1 MSHAR
6 VSPTEAHRLVRDAGH
21 AYLDVRSV
29 AEFETGHPVGA
40 YNVPVA
46 LPGPDGPRDN
56 PDFVAIVSAC
66 FSKDQPLVVGCRSG
80 SRSQR
85 AAGALAA
92 AGFVVVEQRA
102 GMAGSRDAF
111 GRVTEAGW
119 EAEGLPCATWTDPGH
134 TYAELRRR
142 LG

>member
-6 VSPTEAHRLVRDAGH
+6 VSPAEAHRLLRDAGH

-29 AEFETGHPVGA
+29 AEFEAGHPAGA
-40 YNVPVA
+40 YNVPLS
-46 LPGPDGPRDN
+46 LPGPDGREN
-56 PDFVAIVSAC
+56 PDFVVIVSAS
-66 FSKDQPLVVGCRSG
+66 FPKELPLVVGCRSG

-85 AAGALAA
+85 GAALLSA

-111 GRVTEAGW
+111 GRLTEAGW
-119 EAEGLPCATWTDPGH
+119 EAEGLPCATCADPGH
-134 TYAELRRR
+134 AYAELLRR